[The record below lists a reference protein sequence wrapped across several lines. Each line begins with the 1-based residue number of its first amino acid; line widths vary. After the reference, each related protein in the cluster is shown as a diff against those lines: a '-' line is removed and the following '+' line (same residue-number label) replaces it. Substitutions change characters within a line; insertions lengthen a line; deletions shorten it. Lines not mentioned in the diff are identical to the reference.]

1 MTQKTVERL
10 LGKLMTDE
18 EARARF
24 RGGPRASLLSL
35 AEGQEELTPVEM
47 EALSSVD
54 PELLDRFADLLDP
67 RLQRILVPRPD
78 PTGGCP

>member
-1 MTQKTVERL
+1 MSSRRRRSL
-10 LGKLMTDE
+10 RPLTDE
-18 EARARF
+18 EARERF

-35 AEGQEELTPVEM
+35 AEGPEELTPVEM

-78 PTGGCP
+78 PKGGCP